1 MTQKELEA
9 LMHFVQDA
17 VDVILLST
25 IELSKKD
32 PTFLES
38 LISGYDEAT
47 GEGIYLIEG
56 FTGKQR
62 RLDVE
67 KAFKIIAKE
76 RSKNEN
82 H

>member
-1 MTQKELEA
+1 MTQKELD
-9 LMHFVQDA
+9 F
-17 VDVILLST
+17 
-25 IELSKKD
+25 IEEFIVKLNVKIDS
-32 PTFLES
+32 FYGGL
-38 LISGYDEAT
+38 T

-56 FTGKQR
+56 FTDKQR

>member
-1 MTQKELEA
+1 MTQKELD
-9 LMHFVQDA
+9 F
-17 VDVILLST
+17 
-25 IELSKKD
+25 IEEFIVKLNVKIDS
-32 PTFLES
+32 FYGRL
-38 LISGYDEAT
+38 T